1 MVDLE
6 DKYRQ
11 VDFLPPGLTF
21 IFNRRL
27 QNLIKGKR
35 RMKGANETSM
45 TAIDIIQDP
54 SLEDI
59 KENSEELAKK

>member
-6 DKYRQ
+6 DKY
-11 VDFLPPGLTF
+11 
-21 IFNRRL
+21 RRL